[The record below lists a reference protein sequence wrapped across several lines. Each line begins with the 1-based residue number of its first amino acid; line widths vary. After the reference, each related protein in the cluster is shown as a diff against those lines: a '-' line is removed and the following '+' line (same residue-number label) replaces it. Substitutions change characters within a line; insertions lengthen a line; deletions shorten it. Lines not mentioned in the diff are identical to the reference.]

1 MYMSFAYLAGPTSAA
16 ALAQTVLWQSALG
29 TVATILVYLLTLLNL
44 LIFLRAILSWFMPVG
59 RDPLTR
65 LLVDLTDPV
74 LIPVRQ
80 IVSRFMPMPGIDFSP
95 MIVLLLIQFVLIPIV
110 SSLAR

>member
-1 MYMSFAYLAGPTSAA
+1 MHMLFANLADHTAVA
-16 ALAQTVLWQSALG
+16 TLAQLVVWQSALG
-29 TVATILVYLLTLLNL
+29 SVATILVYLLTILNL

-59 RDPLTR
+59 RDPLTK

-80 IVSRFMPMPGIDFSP
+80 LVSRFMPMQGIDFSP
-95 MIVLLLIQFVLIPIV
+95 MIVLLLIQFVFIPLV
-110 SSLAR
+110 ASLR

>member
-1 MYMSFAYLAGPTSAA
+1 MQMLFANLAGSLMAA
-16 ALAQTVLWQSALG
+16 DLAHLALWQSTLG
-29 TVATILVYLLTLLNL
+29 SIATIVVYLLTALNL
-44 LIFLRAILSWFMPVG
+44 MIFLRAILSWFMPVG
-59 RDPLTR
+59 RDPLTK

-80 IVSRFMPMPGIDFSP
+80 IVSRIIPMQGIDFSP

-110 SSLAR
+110 ASIR